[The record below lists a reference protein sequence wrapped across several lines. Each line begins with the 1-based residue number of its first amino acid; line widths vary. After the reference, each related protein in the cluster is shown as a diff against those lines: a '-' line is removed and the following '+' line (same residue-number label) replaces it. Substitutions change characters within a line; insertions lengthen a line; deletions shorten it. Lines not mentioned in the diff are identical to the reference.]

1 MCAFT
6 TTSTKYFLQ
15 VLGSFILWFG
25 WYGFNVGSTG
35 EITNAAASETAALAG
50 VNTTLAAASGGV
62 AALFA
67 NLIYVE
73 RKTGEATFNL
83 NFAMNGCLGG
93 LVCITAG
100 CALMEPW
107 AAIVVGFIAGLLY
120 LWFSNVLVKKCIDDA
135 VDAIPVHMINGFWGL
150 IAAGLFAAPRHMER
164 VYGTSENV
172 GWFYE
177 WGRGSGNFNLMGCQ
191 LIGALFILA
200 WVTAIM
206 LPFFIVLNYLG
217 WFRADAL
224 EEIVGLDISYHGG
237 SYQSAEAV
245 KDEHL
250 AAFNK
255 RKKDMLRRRSSGDKR
270 PSHSRRADT
279 FDQDGDEEGGFGRNG
294 SVDNI
299 VAH

>member
-1 MCAFT
+1 
-6 TTSTKYFLQ
+6 
-15 VLGSFILWFG
+15 
-25 WYGFNVGSTG
+25 
-35 EITNAAASETAALAG
+35 
-50 VNTTLAAASGGV
+50 
-62 AALFA
+62 
-67 NLIYVE
+67 
-73 RKTGEATFNL
+73 
-83 NFAMNGCLGG
+83 
-93 LVCITAG
+93 
-100 CALMEPW
+100 
-107 AAIVVGFIAGLLY
+107 
-120 LWFSNVLVKKCIDDA
+120 
-135 VDAIPVHMINGFWGL
+135 
-150 IAAGLFAAPRHMER
+150 MER

-206 LPFFIVLNYLG
+206 LPFFVILNYLG

-255 RKKDMLRRRSSGDKR
+255 RKKDMLRRRSSGDGNR
-270 PSHSRRADT
+270 RSSHGRRADN
-279 FDQDGDEEGGFGRNG
+279 FEQDADVEGGFGRNG